1 MEIERKFLVKN
12 DLWKNAIL
20 KSEDILQFYLTSL
33 DQSPT
38 VRLRVKGEKGYFTL
52 KYPSRSDTI
61 LVREEYE
68 YEIPKEDVLSQQIH
82 AKSRIIRKTRHRVQG
97 PDQHVWEVDEFHS
110 PVSSLI
116 LAELELD
123 HIEES
128 FICPDWAGEDVTTD
142 GQYSNIR
149 ISFDGL

>member
-12 DLWKNAIL
+12 DQWKQAIL
-20 KSEDILQFYLTSL
+20 NSEEILQFYLTAL

-38 VRLRVKGEKGYFTL
+38 VRLRTKGDKGYLTL
-52 KYPSRSDTI
+52 KYPSRSRTV

-68 YEIPKEDVLSQQIH
+68 YEIPAEHVLSQQAE
-82 AKSRIIRKTRHRVQG
+82 AKSRIIRKTRHHVQG
-97 PDQHVWEVDEFHS
+97 PDGHIWEVDEFHS
-110 PVSSLI
+110 PVASLI
-116 LAELELD
+116 LAELELNQID
-123 HIEES
+123 EA
-128 FICPDWAGEDVTTD
+128 FIHPDWVGEDVTSD